1 MFTGLFFRDEIAAY
15 YRANDLPVPYGRTAR
30 RKIMPETL
38 EQRVLAAF
46 GEHGGGRL
54 FRKTSCAASYA
65 HGLPDYNGHVDI
77 RQLCDI
83 CPAAQ
88 LARCL
93 AAHQVPTA
101 EQVKQAASA
110 LPEAAGFQVMDIT
123 DRAVVVNGLPS
134 EQPRYFMQHAPGSRF
149 TTRLIRTG
157 RAVTAGPRSAGSR
170 HDLLERAP
178 VRGSRCRG

>member
-134 EQPRYFMQHAPGSRF
+134 EQPRYFMQHAPRF
-149 TTRLIRTG
+149 QVHDAAYPHRPRRHG
-157 RAVTAGPRSAGSR
+157 RAEIGWEQA
-170 HDLLERAP
+170 
-178 VRGSRCRG
+178 